1 MTDKIQINHVS
12 KVFKV
17 RDTDTK
23 KGGHQRVYSPKE
35 MSIFP

>member
-17 RDTDTK
+17 RDTAQK
-23 KGGHQRVYSPKE
+23 REASKSIQPLK
-35 MSIFP
+35 MFIFP

>member
-17 RDTDTK
+17 RDTHK
-23 KGGHQRVYSPKE
+23 KGGDKRVYSH
-35 MSIFP
+35 